1 MSFSHFFAQLLTY
14 EKGLFAQADPGIVS
28 GSTIER
34 KKMSTKTS
42 FKRIALVAVAGLVS
56 GLVSVAPANA
66 DAITVSTIYASKF
79 SIASGYTGTFP
90 GTSAAVSSGATAVT
104 LVSGTFAATDIG
116 KAIYNSSTTGG
127 YIGTISAVNSATSIT
142 LAAGATS
149 ALAAGNTGLAASL
162 FIGTPATTV
171 TPSTIINADGIS
183 GMTVVGGSSS
193 AIVLKLSNADGT
205 ITTGKARY
213 ILDNAGVVGIS
224 AAIPAASTTAAIPFT
239 APTTPGTYTG
249 KIQYSSAATFLG
261 TAADQIEIGFT
272 LTVTAASTLD
282 LGLSSAFMTGT
293 TGGVNAS
300 STTNAVAR
308 TGAKAS
314 GTDIAQIKVTLLNSN
329 GLAATAAHTVTA
341 DVSGVGFVTASTNAD
356 TFTNGA
362 TRSVTEASGAS
373 VRYVQIEG
381 DGTAG
386 DGTVT
391 VYVTHNVTGVK
402 STLGTFKYTT
412 FDSVAKLEVSTKNF
426 TIGLAGGDSTGQAIA
441 ARTIADNARGALD
454 DATTTPAFVVK
465 ATDAANRVA
474 NTVAAPTIV
483 SSASTVVASGTCVL
497 DNGATVGASSGTG
510 VGFYNCAFTTAA
522 TSKSGDKAT
531 LTIRIVDPADA
542 TKFITTTIDVTVGG
556 SLSAET
562 IAFNKA
568 TYVPGEGMV
577 ITRTAKDSAGNPV
590 ADGSAAAAITFS
602 TTVGGTTP
610 TAGFY
615 VGGVSASSSA
625 TANPTVFAPA
635 VSGAFKALMTS
646 GNAAATKLTADAT
659 VGASADMA
667 AITTLINSLVAKINA
682 LSKLVTKIQKK
693 VRA

>member
-1 MSFSHFFAQLLTY
+1 MTY

-56 GLVSVAPANA
+56 GLVSVTPANA
-66 DAITVSTIYASKF
+66 SAADVVSIYASKY

-90 GTSAAVSSGATAVT
+90 GTSAAVSSGSTAVT
-104 LVSGTFAATDIG
+104 LVSGTFAAADIG
-116 KAIYNSSTTGG
+116 KAIYNRTTTGG

-149 ALAAGNTGLAASL
+149 ALVAANTGLAASL

-171 TPSTIINADGIS
+171 TPATIINADGIS
-183 GMTVVGGSSS
+183 GMSVVGGSAA
-193 AIVLKLSNADGT
+193 AIVLRLSNPEGT
-205 ITTGKARY
+205 ATTGTARY
-213 ILDNAGVVGIS
+213 IIDNAGVVGTS
-224 AAIPAASTTAAIPFT
+224 AAIPAAATTAAIPFT
-239 APTTPGTYTG
+239 APSAPGTYTG
-249 KIQYSSAATFLG
+249 KIQYSVAGTYLG

-272 LTVTAASTLD
+272 LTVTAAPTLD
-282 LGLSSAFMTGT
+282 LGLSTAFMTGV
-293 TGGVNAS
+293 TGGANAS

-308 TGAKAS
+308 TGAMTT
-314 GTDIAQIKVTLLNSN
+314 GTDIAQVKVTLLNSN
-329 GLAATAAHTVTA
+329 GVGSTAAHVVTA
-341 DVSGVGFVTASTNAD
+341 DVSGVGYVNVDTNAD
-356 TFTNGA
+356 TFTNS
-362 TRSVTEASGAS
+362 TKRSDTDNAGQS

-381 DGTAG
+381 DGTSG
-386 DGTVT
+386 EGTVT
-391 VYVTHNVTGVK
+391 VYVTHVVTGVR

-412 FDSVAKLEVSTKNF
+412 YADVAKLEVSTKNF
-426 TIGLAGGDSTGQAIA
+426 TIGLAGGDSTGQANT

-465 ATDAANRVA
+465 ATDAAGRVA
-474 NTVAAPTIV
+474 NAAAAPTIV
-483 SSASTVVASGTCVL
+483 SSASTVVASGTCVI

-556 SLSAET
+556 SISAET
-562 IAFNKA
+562 LAFNKA
-568 TYVPGEGMV
+568 TYAPGEGMV
-577 ITRTAKDSAGNPV
+577 ITRTGKDSAGNPV
-590 ADGSAAAAITFS
+590 ADGSTAAAITFS

-610 TAGFY
+610 AAGFY

-635 VSGAFKALMTS
+635 TSGAFQALMTS
-646 GNAAATKLTADAT
+646 GNAAATKLSASAT

-682 LSKLVTKIQKK
+682 LNKLVIKIQKK